1 MRRCETRISAS
12 NTTAGAPVESHI
24 HKTRLDENMRSVNN
38 RRAQNA
44 AGKRKQNGNANRLS
58 ANNRNAPAQNAV
70 GKRRQNMNA
79 GRLSA
84 KGKSALSRNGRRRNM
99 SV

>member
-12 NTTAGAPVESHI
+12 NTTAFALVEGAI
-24 HKTRLDENMRSVNN
+24 HRDRLDENMRSVNN
-38 RRAQNA
+38 KRARNA
-44 AGKRKQNGNANRLS
+44 VGKRKLSGNANRLS

-79 GRLSA
+79 NRLSA
-84 KGKSALSRNGRRRNM
+84 KDKSAPSRNGSGKNI